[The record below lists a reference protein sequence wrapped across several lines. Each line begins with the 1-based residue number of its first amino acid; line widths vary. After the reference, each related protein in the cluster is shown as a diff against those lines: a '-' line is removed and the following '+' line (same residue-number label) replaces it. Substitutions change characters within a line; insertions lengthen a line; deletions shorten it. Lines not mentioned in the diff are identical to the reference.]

1 MNAATA
7 TLELTLRHEFPAARR
22 GDRDAYGRIIGACQ
36 NTVTAIAYAITRDV
50 HASEDIAQEAF
61 LKAWKHLGS
70 VKNPDSLLP
79 WLRQITRNLARD
91 HLRAGQYRPLTGEA
105 ADIAIELATDTAPT
119 PAERM
124 LRTEQERVAA
134 DVIAALPEDS
144 REVLLLYYRE
154 SQSSQQVAHLLG
166 LTDAAVRKRLS
177 RARGYVREE
186 LMKQFGEFARNS
198 APGAAFASLVLGAL
212 AAGAP
217 PTAAAAVLGAGSALA
232 GKGLLKVL
240 GASFGAVAF
249 GLVGGIG
256 AIWFGIRDQLREPF
270 DARERRALIA
280 YGVVS
285 TAMILL
291 FILGALALS
300 QVPGWIPHTLLTVA
314 YCGGIMWSC
323 SRWLPRILA
332 RRRARDMAMDPVT
345 ETANEARRRRWRIVG
360 VSVGLALGFGGLLYG
375 LLASGRLTF

>member
-1 MNAATA
+1 MTAA
-7 TLELTLRHEFPAARR
+7 TLELTLRHEFPAAQR

-70 VKNPDSLLP
+70 LKNPDSLLP

-91 HLRAGQYRPLTGEA
+91 HLRAGQHRPMTGEV

-119 PAERM
+119 PAEM
-124 LRTEQERVAA
+124 GLQTEQERVAA

-154 SQSSQQVAHLLG
+154 SQSSQQVAQLLG

-186 LMKQFGEFARNS
+186 LMKHFGEFARSS
-198 APGAAFASLVLGAL
+198 APGAAFASIVLGAL
-212 AAGAP
+212 AVGAP
-217 PTAAAAVLGAGSALA
+217 PTAAAAVLGTGSALA

-240 GASFGAVAF
+240 GASFGAVAV

-256 AIWFGIRDQLREPF
+256 SVWFGIRKQLRDPL

-280 YGVVS
+280 YGTVN
-285 TAMILL
+285 TAMILAFL
-291 FILGALALS
+291 AGALAL
-300 QVPGWIPHTLLTVA
+300 QKVPGWIPHLLLTAA

-332 RRRARDMAMDPVT
+332 RRRARDMQLDPVT
-345 ETANEARRRRWRIVG
+345 ETADAARRRKWQIIG
-360 VSVGLALGFGGLLYG
+360 VTVGLVLGFGGLLYG
-375 LLASGRLTF
+375 LVASGRLVF

>member
-1 MNAATA
+1 MTAATA
-7 TLELTLRHEFPAARR
+7 PLELTLRHEFPAAQR

-70 VKNPDSLLP
+70 LKNPDSLLP

-91 HLRAGQYRPLTGEA
+91 HLRAGQYRPMTGEA

-119 PAERM
+119 PAERV
-124 LRTEQERVAA
+124 LQTEQERVAA

-186 LMKQFGEFARNS
+186 LMKHFGEFARSS
-198 APGAAFASLVLGAL
+198 APGAAFASAVLGAL
-212 AAGAP
+212 AVGAP
-217 PTAAAAVLGAGSALA
+217 PTAAAAVLGTGSALA

-249 GLVGGIG
+249 GLIGGIG
-256 AIWFGIRDQLREPF
+256 AVWFGIRKQLREPF
-270 DARERRALIA
+270 DAQERRGLIL
-280 YGVVS
+280 YGAVS

-291 FILGALALS
+291 FVIGATALS
-300 QVPGWIPHTLLTVA
+300 KVPGWIPHVLLTAA

-332 RRRARDMAMDPVT
+332 RRRARDMAADPVA
-345 ETANEARRRRWRIVG
+345 ETANEARRRKWRVVG
-360 VSVGLALGFGGLLYG
+360 VTIGLVAGFGGLLYG
-375 LLASGRLTF
+375 LIASGRLTF